1 MSQADDY
8 SSINETYPLVANFIQ
23 IPANV
28 VTDSGRDNIF
38 LKGEIIFLIK
48 KSEEKMILQFKRLN
62 ILGSPVNC
70 IDGSSGLL
78 SLNLIRKSEII
89 EYSTNGKVNID
100 FEMKLHYPLITK
112 NKVYLRPEAKDPEF
126 FNPYV
131 DSVKGEL
138 KGEFGDSL
146 DNMVDVISGQNEPGR
161 ISYLNLSINLIT
173 KEYPWIIKL
182 EVKDFSVDFLPLISH
197 NWINIQPIFIRD
209 NETDQNPTGWAF
221 DEMMQSAKC
230 IWRKCCVHF
239 NVLDPI
245 YLDNP
250 LYKVLKNRNDV
261 INLKDEVN
269 IDDAVEIFVVNCFD
283 PIKWGGGATFDSG
296 TANSKIVTCDDQLSV
311 ISPSGESMG
320 AININHLAHELGHV
334 LGLTHPGSGNPKA
347 LMDGTSNTVMNVSGF
362 YADNPSQQ
370 SQDNCDNIDN
380 ALLYSKKIQ
389 NNRKCIQS
397 PEA

>member
-1 MSQADDY
+1 MSEVGESD
-8 SSINETYPLVANFIQ
+8 SINETYPLVANFSQ

-28 VTDSGRDNIF
+28 VTDAGQDKIF
-38 LKGEIIFLIK
+38 LKGEIIFLLK
-48 KSEEKMILQFKRLN
+48 KSEEKTILQFKRLN
-62 ILGSPVNC
+62 ILGSSVNC

-78 SLNLIRKSEII
+78 SLNLIRNSETIK
-89 EYSTNGKVNID
+89 YSINGKVNID

-112 NKVYLRPEAKDPEF
+112 NKVYLKPEAKDPEF

-131 DSVKGEL
+131 DSAKGEL
-138 KGEFGDSL
+138 KGEFEESL
-146 DNMVDVISGQNEPGR
+146 DNMAKIISEQNEPGK
-161 ISYLNLSINLIT
+161 ISYLNLSIALIT

-182 EVKDFSVDFLPLISH
+182 ETKIFSVELLPLISH
-197 NWINIQPIFIRD
+197 NWINIQPVFIRD
-209 NETDQNPTGWAF
+209 NATDQNPTGWAF

-261 INLKDEVN
+261 IKLKDEVN
-269 IDDAVEIFVVNCFD
+269 IDNAVEIFVVNRFD

-311 ISPSGESMG
+311 TSPSGESMG
-320 AININHLAHELGHV
+320 AININHLAHELGHA
-334 LGLTHPGSGNPKA
+334 LGLAHPGSGNPKA
-347 LMDGTSNTVMNVSGF
+347 LIDGTSNTVMNVSDF

-380 ALLYSKKIQ
+380 SLFYSKKVQ
-389 NNRKCIQS
+389 RNRKCIQN
-397 PEA
+397 PEV